1 MMQID
6 YSQFLNERR
15 AQKSQQEIAG
25 KGTGARLP
33 SCRIIAFVVP
43 TARPGKECLCLRV
56 DFATAN
62 ASLNLHD
69 WRNSET
75 HGSTRWRGEKKKN
88 SITAKNYQTI
98 MSFVDLYY
106 HDVYLF

>member
-56 DFATAN
+56 WISQLLTPHLISTTGGTLKRTA
-62 ASLNLHD
+62 ALA
-69 WRNSET
+69 
-75 HGSTRWRGEKKKN
+75 GGVKKKKFDN
-88 SITAKNYQTI
+88 CKKLPDNYVI
-98 MSFVDLYY
+98 C
-106 HDVYLF
+106 

>member
-56 DFATAN
+56 WISQLLTPHLISTTGGTPKRTA
-62 ASLNLHD
+62 ALA
-69 WRNSET
+69 
-75 HGSTRWRGEKKKN
+75 GGVKKN